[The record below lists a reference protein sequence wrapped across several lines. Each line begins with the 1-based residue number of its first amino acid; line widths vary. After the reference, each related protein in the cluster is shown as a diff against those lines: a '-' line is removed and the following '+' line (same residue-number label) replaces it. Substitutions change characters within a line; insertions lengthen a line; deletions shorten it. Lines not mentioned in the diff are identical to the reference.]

1 MFPGLAPNTYS
12 VTARLIADNTCIS
25 TASNTVTVNNPAPP
39 AAPVISVTT
48 QATCAA
54 PTGTVT
60 VAPVDPTLE
69 YSIDGTNYNTTG
81 VFPGLAPNTYSV
93 TARLIADN
101 TCISAASNTVTVNNP
116 APPAAPVISV
126 TTQATCAAPT
136 GTVTVAPVDPTLE
149 YSIDGTNYNTTG
161 VFPGLAPNT
170 YSVTTRLI
178 ADNTCISTASNTVTV
193 NTPAPPA
200 APVISVNRHRQPAPL
215 RLEQVTVA
223 PVDPTLEY
231 SIDGTNYNTTGVF
244 PGLAPNTYSVTA
256 ETHC

>member
-1 MFPGLAPNTYS
+1 M
-12 VTARLIADNTCIS
+12 
-25 TASNTVTVNNPAPP
+25 
-39 AAPVISVTT
+39 TT

-81 VFPGLAPNTYSV
+81 VFPGLIPGNYTV
-93 TARLIADN
+93 LARIIGDN
-101 TCISAASNTVTVNNP
+101 TCISGVSNSVTVNTP

-136 GTVTVAPVDPTLE
+136 ATVTVAPVDPTLE
-149 YSIDGTNYNTTG
+149 YSIDGTNYNTSG

-170 YSVTTRLI
+170 YSVTARLI
-178 ADNTCISTASNTVTV
+178 ADITLYFYSNSNTVTV

-200 APVISVNRHRQPAPL
+200 APVISV
-215 RLEQVTVA
+215 
-223 PVDPTLEY
+223 PTGYL
-231 SIDGTNYNTTGVF
+231 
-244 PGLAPNTYSVTA
+244 
-256 ETHC
+256 